1 MGPTWN
7 GSTWSGQPE
16 MALTWNGPN
25 LKWPDITWNG
35 LNLKWVQP
43 EMAQPEVA
51 NLKWPTWNGPTWS
64 GLYPKPKS
72 LSVRSGCA
80 LQVFTKENCQGK
92 KFLFIAPQNTYI
104 KNHGNNFAV
113 KTLRD
118 SITYNFCN
126 SYIYKTITRFE
137 TFPFRWKY
145 QMYQMLLYDL
155 KSFGQFYF
163 CEFLLNTKIMS

>member
-1 MGPTWN
+1 MYHQSVFLFIFLIHSDTC
-7 GSTWSGQPE
+7 SSGIFNPDTYRPCKYVIYADRSICASLYKKESCDGQKWGLLDTKG
-16 MALTWNGPN
+16 AIFN
-25 LKWPDITWNG
+25 LPSKYT
-35 LNLKWVQP
+35 
-43 EMAQPEVA
+43 
-51 NLKWPTWNGPTWS
+51 
-64 GLYPKPKS
+64 KPKS

-80 LQVFTKENCQGK
+80 LQVFTKENCLGE

-137 TFPFRWKY
+137 TFPFR
-145 QMYQMLLYDL
+145 
-155 KSFGQFYF
+155 
-163 CEFLLNTKIMS
+163 